1 MSIKYGFDAL
11 VNLQEL
17 EVEIEGVHAG
27 KVFMK
32 IFYKMTDR
40 LTGNIVWYLFKMY
53 SFPILC
59 GCWSLFENS
68 LSAKVVQQW
77 HPIRPVFMVQDSVS
91 WIPFSDDVWVCY
103 MGYLRPWDTTYFI
116 NPQRSIQAGE
126 DVIKIEGPPC
136 TWDCCCQ
143 VTFNLYKAEDEDEM
157 KVVNS
162 SLQCIVQFQ
171 IGEISNAFF
180 IAPSD
185 WWDF

>member
-1 MSIKYGFDAL
+1 MSKKYGFDAL

-77 HPIRPVFMVQDSVS
+77 HPIRPVFMVQDAVS
-91 WIPFSDDVWVCY
+91 
-103 MGYLRPWDTTYFI
+103 
-116 NPQRSIQAGE
+116 
-126 DVIKIEGPPC
+126 
-136 TWDCCCQ
+136 
-143 VTFNLYKAEDEDEM
+143 
-157 KVVNS
+157 
-162 SLQCIVQFQ
+162 
-171 IGEISNAFF
+171 
-180 IAPSD
+180 
-185 WWDF
+185 